1 MNINMEFNKQER
13 YMIRKFTGGDYRYSS
28 KIYKKIDG
36 DKLSKSIIIYT
47 ISRPYITPNLEN
59 ELRKILISKLN
70 PVIGKN
76 NFIVSNSKHNTEI
89 LLLLERDSKDII
101 DIIKSVSQ
109 DFKPY
114 SESEMRYYKELLSE
128 ENQNKAI

>member
-1 MNINMEFNKQER
+1 MEFNKQER
-13 YMIRKFTGGDYRYSS
+13 YMIRKFTAGDYRFSS

-76 NFIVSNSKHNTEI
+76 NFIVSNSKHHTEI
-89 LLLLERDSKDII
+89 LLLLEKDSKDIME
-101 DIIKSVSQ
+101 IIKSVSQ

-114 SESEMRYYKELLSE
+114 SEKEMEYYKELLSE
-128 ENQNKAI
+128 

>member
-1 MNINMEFNKQER
+1 MEFNKQER
-13 YMIRKFTGGDYRYSS
+13 YMIRKFTGGDYRFSS

-76 NFIVSNSKHNTEI
+76 NFIVSNSKHHTEI
-89 LLLLERDSKDII
+89 LLLLEKDSKDII

-128 ENQNKAI
+128 ESQNKAI

>member
-1 MNINMEFNKQER
+1 MKFNKQER
-13 YMIRKFTGGDYRYSS
+13 YMIRKFTGGDYRFSS

-76 NFIVSNSKHNTEI
+76 NFIVSNSKHHTEI
-89 LLLLERDSKDII
+89 LLLLERDSKDIME
-101 DIIKSVSQ
+101 IIKSVSQ

-114 SESEMRYYKELLSE
+114 SESEMEYYKELFSE

>member
-1 MNINMEFNKQER
+1 MDFNKQER

-36 DKLSKSIIIYT
+36 DKLSKAIIIYT

-89 LLLLERDSKDII
+89 LLLLEKDSKDII

-114 SESEMRYYKELLSE
+114 SEKEMEYYKSMINE
-128 ENQNKAI
+128 

>member
-1 MNINMEFNKQER
+1 MDFNKQER

-70 PVIGKN
+70 AVIGKN

-89 LLLLERDSKDII
+89 LLLLEKDSKDIME
-101 DIIKSVSQ
+101 IIKSVSQ

-114 SESEMRYYKELLSE
+114 SEKEMEYYKSMINE
-128 ENQNKAI
+128 

>member
-1 MNINMEFNKQER
+1 MEFNKQER
-13 YMIRKFTGGDYRYSS
+13 FMIRKFTGGDYRFSS

-76 NFIVSNSKHNTEI
+76 NFIVSNSKHHTEI

-114 SESEMRYYKELLSE
+114 SESEMEYYKELLSE

>member
-1 MNINMEFNKQER
+1 MDFNKQER
-13 YMIRKFTGGDYRYSS
+13 YMIRKFTGGDYRFSS

-89 LLLLERDSKDII
+89 LLLLEKDTKDII
-101 DIIKSVSQ
+101 DVIKSVSQ

-128 ENQNKAI
+128 ENENKAI

>member
-1 MNINMEFNKQER
+1 MEFNKQER
-13 YMIRKFTGGDYRYSS
+13 YMIRKFTGGDYRFSS

-89 LLLLERDSKDII
+89 LLLLEKDSKDII

-128 ENQNKAI
+128 EN

>member
-1 MNINMEFNKQER
+1 MEFNKQER
-13 YMIRKFTGGDYRYSS
+13 YMIRKFTGGDYRFSS

-76 NFIVSNSKHNTEI
+76 NFIVSNSKHHTEI
-89 LLLLERDSKDII
+89 LLLLEKDSKDIME
-101 DIIKSVSQ
+101 IIKSVSQ

-114 SESEMRYYKELLSE
+114 SESEMEYYKELLSE

>member
-1 MNINMEFNKQER
+1 MEFNKQER
-13 YMIRKFTGGDYRYSS
+13 YMIRKFTGGDYRFSS

-76 NFIVSNSKHNTEI
+76 NFIVSNSKHHTEI
-89 LLLLERDSKDII
+89 LLLLERDSKDIME
-101 DIIKSVSQ
+101 IIKSVSQ

>member
-1 MNINMEFNKQER
+1 MEFNKQER
-13 YMIRKFTGGDYRYSS
+13 YMIRKFTGGDYRFSS
-28 KIYKKIDG
+28 KIHKKIDG

-76 NFIVSNSKHNTEI
+76 NFIVSNSKHHTEI

-114 SESEMRYYKELLSE
+114 SEKEMEYYKELLSE

>member
-1 MNINMEFNKQER
+1 MEFNKQER
-13 YMIRKFTGGDYRYSS
+13 YMIRKFTGGDYRFSS

-36 DKLSKSIIIYT
+36 DKLSKPIIIYT

-70 PVIGKN
+70 PIIGKN

-89 LLLLERDSKDII
+89 LLLLEKDSKDIME
-101 DIIKSVSQ
+101 IIKSVSQ

-128 ENQNKAI
+128 ES

>member
-1 MNINMEFNKQER
+1 MEFNKQER

-59 ELRKILISKLN
+59 ELRKILISELN
-70 PVIGKN
+70 AVIGKN

-89 LLLLERDSKDII
+89 LLLLEKDTKDII
-101 DIIKSVSQ
+101 DVIKSVSQ

-114 SESEMRYYKELLSE
+114 SESEMRYYKELISE
-128 ENQNKAI
+128 ESQNKAI

>member
-1 MNINMEFNKQER
+1 MEFNKQER

-89 LLLLERDSKDII
+89 LLLLEKDSKDIME
-101 DIIKSVSQ
+101 IIKSVSQ

>member
-1 MNINMEFNKQER
+1 MEFNKQER
-13 YMIRKFTGGDYRYSS
+13 YMIRKFTGGDYRFSS

-76 NFIVSNSKHNTEI
+76 NFIVSNSKHKTEI
-89 LLLLERDSKDII
+89 LLLLEKDSKDII

-114 SESEMRYYKELLSE
+114 SESEMEYYKELLSE

>member
-1 MNINMEFNKQER
+1 MQFSKQER
-13 YMIRKFTGGDYRYSS
+13 CMIRKFTGGDYSYSS

-36 DKLSKSIIIYT
+36 DKLRKSIIIYT
-47 ISRPYITPNLEN
+47 ISRPYLTPNLEN
-59 ELRKILISKLN
+59 ELRKILILKLN

-76 NFIVSNSKHNTEI
+76 RFIVSNSKHNTEI
-89 LLLLERDSKDII
+89 LLHLERDSKDIM

-114 SESEMRYYKELLSE
+114 SEKEMEYYKELLSE
-128 ENQNKAI
+128 

>member
-1 MNINMEFNKQER
+1 MEFTKQER
-13 YMIRKFTGGDYRYSS
+13 YMIRKFTGGDYRFTS

-59 ELRKILISKLN
+59 ELRKILISELN
-70 PVIGKN
+70 AVIGKN
-76 NFIVSNSKHNTEI
+76 NFIVSNSKHHTEI
-89 LLLLERDSKDII
+89 LLLLEKDSKDLI

-128 ENQNKAI
+128 EN

>member
-1 MNINMEFNKQER
+1 MDFNKQER
-13 YMIRKFTGGDYRYSS
+13 YMIRKFTGGDSRYSS

-36 DKLSKSIIIYT
+36 DKLSKTIIIYT

-89 LLLLERDSKDII
+89 LLLLEKDSKDII

-128 ENQNKAI
+128 ENENKAI

>member
-1 MNINMEFNKQER
+1 MEFNKQER
-13 YMIRKFTGGDYRYSS
+13 YMIRKFTGGDYRFSS

-76 NFIVSNSKHNTEI
+76 NFIVSNSKHKTEI

>member
-1 MNINMEFNKQER
+1 MEFNKQER
-13 YMIRKFTGGDYRYSS
+13 YMIRKFTSGDYRYSS

-76 NFIVSNSKHNTEI
+76 NFIVSNSKHSTEI

>member
-1 MNINMEFNKQER
+1 MDFNKQER
-13 YMIRKFTGGDYRYSS
+13 YMIRKFTGGDYRFSS

-59 ELRKILISKLN
+59 ELRKILISELN
-70 PVIGKN
+70 AVIGKN

-89 LLLLERDSKDII
+89 LLLLDNDSKDIME
-101 DIIKSVSQ
+101 IIKSVSQ

-114 SESEMRYYKELLSE
+114 SETEMRYYKELLSE

>member
-1 MNINMEFNKQER
+1 MEFNKQER

-76 NFIVSNSKHNTEI
+76 NFIVSNSKHKTEI

-128 ENQNKAI
+128 ENENKAI

>member
-1 MNINMEFNKQER
+1 MEFNKQER
-13 YMIRKFTGGDYRYSS
+13 YMIRKFTGGDYRFSS

-36 DKLSKSIIIYT
+36 DKLSKPIIIYT

-76 NFIVSNSKHNTEI
+76 NFIVSNSKHHTEI
-89 LLLLERDSKDII
+89 LLLLEKDSKDIME
-101 DIIKSVSQ
+101 IIKSVSQ

-114 SESEMRYYKELLSE
+114 SENEMEYYKELLSE
-128 ENQNKAI
+128 ENENKAI

>member
-1 MNINMEFNKQER
+1 MEFNKQER

-76 NFIVSNSKHNTEI
+76 NFIVSNSKHSTEI

>member
-1 MNINMEFNKQER
+1 MDFNKQER

-36 DKLSKSIIIYT
+36 DKLSKTIIIYT

-89 LLLLERDSKDII
+89 LLLLEKDSKDII

-128 ENQNKAI
+128 ENENKAI

>member
-1 MNINMEFNKQER
+1 MDFNKQER

-59 ELRKILISKLN
+59 ELRKILILKLN

-76 NFIVSNSKHNTEI
+76 NFIVSNSKHHTEI
-89 LLLLERDSKDII
+89 LLLLEKDSKDIME
-101 DIIKSVSQ
+101 IIKSVSQ

-114 SESEMRYYKELLSE
+114 SESEMEYYKELLSE
-128 ENQNKAI
+128 ENENKAI

>member
-1 MNINMEFNKQER
+1 MEFNKQER
-13 YMIRKFTGGDYRYSS
+13 YMIRKFTGGDYRFSS

-36 DKLSKSIIIYT
+36 DKLSKPIIIYT

-70 PVIGKN
+70 AVIGKN

-89 LLLLERDSKDII
+89 LLLLEKDSKDII

-114 SESEMRYYKELLSE
+114 SEKEMEYYKELLSE
-128 ENQNKAI
+128 ESQNKAI

>member
-1 MNINMEFNKQER
+1 MDFNKQER
-13 YMIRKFTGGDYRYSS
+13 CMIRKFTGGDYRFSS

-47 ISRPYITPNLEN
+47 ISRPYLTPNLEN
-59 ELRKILISKLN
+59 ELRKILISELN
-70 PVIGKN
+70 AVIGKN

-89 LLLLERDSKDII
+89 LLLLEKDSKDIME
-101 DIIKSVSQ
+101 IIKSVSQ

-114 SESEMRYYKELLSE
+114 SETEMRYYKELLSE

>member
-1 MNINMEFNKQER
+1 MEFNKQER

>member
-1 MNINMEFNKQER
+1 MEFNKQER
-13 YMIRKFTGGDYRYSS
+13 YMIRKFTGGDYRFSS

-76 NFIVSNSKHNTEI
+76 NFIVSNSKHHTEI
-89 LLLLERDSKDII
+89 LLLLEKDSKDII

-114 SESEMRYYKELLSE
+114 SESEMEYYKELLSE

>member
-1 MNINMEFNKQER
+1 MEFNKQER

-59 ELRKILISKLN
+59 ELRKILILKLN

-89 LLLLERDSKDII
+89 LLLLEKDSKDIME
-101 DIIKSVSQ
+101 IIKSVSQ

-114 SESEMRYYKELLSE
+114 SESEMEYQKELLSE

>member
-1 MNINMEFNKQER
+1 MDFNKQER

-89 LLLLERDSKDII
+89 LLLLEKDSKDII

-128 ENQNKAI
+128 ESQNKAI

>member
-1 MNINMEFNKQER
+1 MEFNKQER

-59 ELRKILISKLN
+59 ELRKILISELN

-76 NFIVSNSKHNTEI
+76 NFIVSNSKHKTEI
-89 LLLLERDSKDII
+89 LLLLEKDSKDII

-114 SESEMRYYKELLSE
+114 SESEMEYYKSMINE
-128 ENQNKAI
+128 

>member
-1 MNINMEFNKQER
+1 MEFNKQER
-13 YMIRKFTGGDYRYSS
+13 YMIRKFTGGDYRFSS

-76 NFIVSNSKHNTEI
+76 NFIVSNSKHSTEI
-89 LLLLERDSKDII
+89 LLLLEKDSKDII

>member
-1 MNINMEFNKQER
+1 MEFNKQER

-47 ISRPYITPNLEN
+47 ISRPYLTPNLEN

-70 PVIGKN
+70 AVIGKD
-76 NFIVSNSKHNTEI
+76 NFIVSNSKHSTEI
-89 LLLLERDSKDII
+89 LLLLEKDSKDIME
-101 DIIKSVSQ
+101 IIKSVSQ

>member
-1 MNINMEFNKQER
+1 MEFNKQER
-13 YMIRKFTGGDYRYSS
+13 YMIRKFTGGDYRFSS

-36 DKLSKSIIIYT
+36 DKLRKPIIIYI

-114 SESEMRYYKELLSE
+114 SEKEMEYYKELLSE
-128 ENQNKAI
+128 ENQNEAI

>member
-1 MNINMEFNKQER
+1 MEFNKQER

-89 LLLLERDSKDII
+89 LLLLEKDSKDIME
-101 DIIKSVSQ
+101 IIKSVSQ

-128 ENQNKAI
+128 ENENKAI

>member
-1 MNINMEFNKQER
+1 MDFNKQER
-13 YMIRKFTGGDYRYSS
+13 YMIRKFTGGDYRFSS

-76 NFIVSNSKHNTEI
+76 NFIVSNSKHHTEI